1 MQSSNKF
8 GSALTYSLTSFHP
21 NIYHLSH
28 NFLKALYTKGEEHG
42 RDSYLIND
50 SALNVY
56 CEHYLLFK
64 KDVSLFII
72 RRIGDAGFSEGFLAL
87 YAGAA
92 AATMLVATTIAR
104 PGFCVIDAQFLA
116 SGCYLALCHVAVG

>member
-1 MQSSNKF
+1 MLGRF
-8 GSALTYSLTSFHP
+8 GIFVEEGR
-21 NIYHLSH
+21 
-28 NFLKALYTKGEEHG
+28 KGDDGTGHRSCQQARG
-42 RDSYLIND
+42 TWAIWPTPYD
-50 SALNVY
+50 
-56 CEHYLLFK
+56 K
-64 KDVSLFII
+64 LFII

-104 PGFCVIDAQFLA
+104 PRLCVIDAQFLA